1 MKNSILWKILQYIRY
16 ELFFVQFKT
25 IYRLDISALKNNTY
39 SNEPPLVFRKATLG
53 DIRRLNKDEH
63 DYDMDD
69 HRFSEKR
76 FKLGDS
82 AIIGYINNQPVAYGW
97 QMFGEMEL
105 SYEKYLKVNPDIVY
119 SYKVFVVEPQRN
131 KGIVSKY
138 YNYISSYYA
147 KNGFTSIIVEIDN
160 RNIASVKAH
169 LKLGFEKV
177 GSITSI
183 KPGFNT
189 FNFYKLDI

>member
-1 MKNSILWKILQYIRY
+1 MKKSILWKVFQYIRY
-16 ELFFVQFKT
+16 EIFFVQFKT

-39 SNEPPLVFRKATLG
+39 SNEPPLVFRKATLE
-53 DIRRLNKDEH
+53 DIGRLNKDEH
-63 DYDMDD
+63 DYDTAD

-82 AIIGYINNQPVAYGW
+82 AIIGYINNEPIAYGW

-105 SYEKYLKVNPDIVY
+105 SYEKYLKLYPDIVY
-119 SYKVFVVEPQRN
+119 SYKVFVVQPQRN
-131 KGIVSKY
+131 KGIVGKY

-147 KNGFTSIIVEIDN
+147 KNGFTSIIAEIDN

-169 LKLGFEKV
+169 LKLGFEKA

-183 KPGFNT
+183 KLGFNT